1 MILVIGATGHI
12 GGRALRDLATAGVNV
27 RALSRNPAKLPSLGD
42 HVEAV
47 AGDLDHPRT
56 IAAALEGVDRVLL
69 SAASNNPVVHEANVI
84 RQAGDAGVGHL
95 VLVSSLGVDY
105 GVGSGP
111 AHQPGE
117 VALRSSGLS
126 WTILR
131 GMAYMTNALR
141 WCDTIRSSGAFY
153 EPTGTGRQAMIDPED
168 IGAVA
173 AKVLTSPGHEGK
185 TYELTGPVAL
195 SSDDYAAKL
204 AAAAGRPIRHVDIPD
219 DAFRD
224 AMLNAGVPSAVLEPV
239 AGFYALVKAGRLDIV
254 TPTVEEILGRPAS
267 TFDAWAERNA
277 AAFR

>member
-1 MILVIGATGHI
+1 MILVIGATGNI
-12 GGRALRDLATAGVNV
+12 GGRALRDLAGAGVAV
-27 RALSRNPAKLPSLGD
+27 RALSRNPSKLPSLGD
-42 HVEAV
+42 HIETV
-47 AGDLDHPRT
+47 AGDLDHPDT
-56 IAAALEGVDRVLL
+56 IAAALAGIDRVLL
-69 SAASNNPVVHEANVI
+69 SAASSNPVLHEANVI
-84 RQAGDAGVGHL
+84 RQAREAGVEHL
-95 VLVSSLGVDY
+95 VLISSLGVEY

-141 WCDTIRSSGAFY
+141 WRDTIRSSGAFY

-173 AKVLTSPGHEGK
+173 AKVLTTPGHEGM
-185 TYELTGPVAL
+185 TYELTGPEAL

-204 AAAAGRPIRHVDIPD
+204 AAAVGRPIRHVDIPA

-224 AMLNAGVPSAVLEPV
+224 AMLKAGVPQVVLDPV
-239 AGFYALVKAGRLDIV
+239 AGFYALVKAGRLDMV
-254 TPTVEEILGRPAS
+254 TPTVEEIVGAPAG

-277 AAFR
+277 PAFR